1 MKKEVKITLM
11 RYWSGEKIRNKLMKK
26 EKKC

>member
-1 MKKEVKITLM
+1 M